1 MERMLG
7 LTANSHFFLL
17 QLPESMIREG
27 NPRDAL
33 ILLIIVIA
41 IVSIIVIYRLVSGFT
56 GGGAVTGS
64 KGKKN
69 TPAPRRYNV
78 FTLRRISTSYGL
90 DREQT
95 KLLEFVFRND
105 TVYDPVRAMSNPSL
119 LDRHFKKAFRTIER
133 NSNTDEEAQQQLAKL
148 FSLRTV
154 IESAPGPE
162 SNFSKN
168 LSDNTPAILSTGKES
183 FSVKIILS
191 RGKNVVTEIPKNTIG
206 SPIRLPKGMKVV
218 LSFFINSSNGFSYD
232 GQIVGVVNT
241 DFGPGLQITHTG
253 KMKPLVKRSSRRK
266 QVEIRCDLFF
276 VNVEETGKGRKKTSK
291 LVVDPR
297 KFAGTLQDISAGG
310 CSLKSSAPIQVG
322 SRLKITI
329 NYEDD
334 SPISVLGHV
343 LRSNRSSAGTIIH
356 VKFLKVPRRA
366 FNSICTLVYGYNE

>member
-1 MERMLG
+1 MSG
-7 LTANSHFFLL
+7 LAANSHFFLL

-33 ILLIIVIA
+33 ILLIIIIA
-41 IVSIIVIYRLVSGFT
+41 IVAIIVIYRLVSGFT
-56 GGGAVTGS
+56 GGGGATGSSS
-64 KGKKN
+64 KGKKA
-69 TPAPRRYNV
+69 PAPRRYNV
-78 FTLRRISTSYGL
+78 FALRRISSSYGL

-105 TVYDPVRAMSNPSL
+105 AVYDPTRAMSNPSL

-133 NSNTDEEAQQQLAKL
+133 NSTTDEEAQQQLAKL
-148 FSLRTV
+148 FSLRTT
-154 IESAPGPE
+154 IESAPSPE
-162 SNFSKN
+162 GSFSKN
-168 LSDNTPAILSTGKES
+168 LSENTPAILSTGKES
-183 FSVKIILS
+183 FSLKVILS
-191 RGKNVVTEIPKNTIG
+191 RGKNVVTEVPKNTIG
-206 SPIRLPKGMKVV
+206 SPIRLPKGMKVT
-218 LSFFINSSNGFSYD
+218 LSFFINPSNGFSYD
-232 GQIVGVVNT
+232 AQIVGVVNT

-266 QVEIRCDLFF
+266 HVEISCDLFF

-297 KFAGTLQDISAGG
+297 KFTGTLQDISAGG
-310 CSLKSSAPIQVG
+310 CSIKSSAPIQVG

-329 NYEDD
+329 NYEED
-334 SPISVLGHV
+334 SPISVLGQV